1 MDEVRGF
8 DEGTS
13 VASSSAAEEQRK
25 VVPTTPNGAVGTA
38 LEVVDFGE
46 DQGAGLEGL
55 GLDEQLTPFV
65 RMLQGLSPQLNP
77 GKAQYAPGAKLGM
90 LINTATG
97 EIYDAIDVVICA
109 REHVFGQW
117 IPRDLGEG
125 FRGNLPPDDALVR
138 QTISRMAAKYGASAK
153 FKLPRYDGKTRRWSD
168 EPARTKDTDEEIELV
183 ESGQLYV
190 IYGPAGALDENTAQ
204 RAIVAMTSTSFPVY
218 QSILTRHN
226 SWKWLQ
232 NDGRMLPAPL
242 WTYRWRFSAAATTNA
257 SGQEFFIWNAKLAP
271 PAENY
276 REARLLPTDP
286 LYAAGKEF
294 NRLFREGA
302 VKADYDAAASA
313 AGRDA
318 GSDDAV
324 PF

>member
-1 MDEVRGF
+1 VSDQLEGF
-8 DEGTS
+8 DEEKKTLPM
-13 VASSSAAEEQRK
+13 AS
-25 VVPTTPNGAVGTA
+25 GTA

-46 DQGAGLEGL
+46 DAGAGLEGMT
-55 GLDEQLTPFV
+55 LDEQLTPFV

-77 GKAQYAPGAKLGM
+77 SKAQYVPGAKLGM
-90 LINTATG
+90 LINTATT
-97 EIYDAIDVVICA
+97 EVYDAIDLVICA

-125 FRGNLPPDDALVR
+125 FRGNLLPGDPLVKV
-138 QTISRMAAKYGASAK
+138 TIARMAAKYGASAK

-190 IYGPAGALDENTAQ
+190 IYGPAGDLNESTAQ
-204 RAIVAMTSTSFPVY
+204 RAIIAMTSTSMPVY

-232 NDGRMLPAPL
+232 PDGTMKPAPL
-242 WTYRWRFSAAATTNA
+242 WTYRWRFSAVPTTNA
-257 SGQEFFIWNAKLAP
+257 NGQEYFIWNAKLAP
-271 PAENY
+271 PAETY
-276 REARLLPTDP
+276 RQARLLPNDP
-286 LYAAGKEF
+286 LYVAGKEF

-302 VKADYDAAASA
+302 IKADYEAAAQA
-313 AGRDA
+313 AE
-318 GSDDAV
+318 SDEV